1 MRRQAARS
9 ARSRCRLRNST
20 GFQLRNFYDC
30 VRVVI
35 ACNGT
40 TTLQRR
46 RRGRRRWRRLNICCS
61 DAVVHSNSICI
72 LHKPTYII
80 LIIGCKKNQQ
90 PMFHLVD
97 TRALA
102 QGSENN
108 VFHSRANWRIVSLTF
123 KRLCGQISMS
133 TQTRC
138 SIQMSRDNIAQL
150 ARASCR
156 NRCSGCIGRGVVV
169 SKRAHVAPGLSRSGH
184 EIKAKQAKS

>member
-1 MRRQAARS
+1 MLLLLYLFGFCHAVFCPRISMRRQAARS

-30 VRVVI
+30 VRIVI

-80 LIIGCKKNQQ
+80 LIIGCKKTNS
-90 PMFHLVD
+90 P
-97 TRALA
+97 
-102 QGSENN
+102 
-108 VFHSRANWRIVSLTF
+108 
-123 KRLCGQISMS
+123 
-133 TQTRC
+133 C
-138 SIQMSRDNIAQL
+138 SILSTL
-150 ARASCR
+150 EPLHRA
-156 NRCSGCIGRGVVV
+156 
-169 SKRAHVAPGLSRSGH
+169 
-184 EIKAKQAKS
+184 AKTTCFILEQTGALFR